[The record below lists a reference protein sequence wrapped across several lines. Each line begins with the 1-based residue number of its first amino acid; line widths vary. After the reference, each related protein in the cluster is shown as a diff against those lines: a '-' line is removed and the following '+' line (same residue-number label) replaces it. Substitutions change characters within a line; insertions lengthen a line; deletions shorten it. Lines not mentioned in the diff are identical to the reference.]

1 MKVSTLIGILILVF
15 AFGLAG
21 CQSAAPAPATQA
33 PAQAPAEAPAC
44 PTAVPCPPVV
54 EPLVKQVPFDQQWA
68 ASGHNKADSEAF
80 THWNESEEKAIP
92 VECAKC
98 HGEAGFLD
106 FLGEDGTA
114 AGSVDNPAPLGTTV
128 TCVTCHNAAT
138 AKMSSVTFPSG
149 AEVTG
154 LGGEAV
160 CMQCHQGRASKL
172 SVDEALEKAG
182 LTNDLDKTNPELG
195 FVNIHYY
202 AAAATLYGTQTK
214 GGYEYE
220 GKRYDYKND
229 HVEGFDTCIGCH
241 NSHTLQLKLEAC
253 ATCHQGVAS
262 VEDVRKIRMAGSEAD
277 YDGDGDIQEGIAS
290 EIEGLQAMLFS
301 AIQAYATEVAGQA
314 IGYNE
319 LAYPYFFADTNGDGT
334 IDESEAV
341 FPNRYQS
348 WTGRLLKAAY
358 NYQTSK
364 KDPGAYAHGGK
375 YIVQLLYDSI
385 EDLNTKLSSPVSLE
399 SAHRLDPGHF
409 AGSEEAFRHWDADGE
424 VPGACARCHSASGL
438 PTYLKNGVN
447 IAVAPSNGLNCASCH
462 NDLSTFTRF
471 EVGAVTFPS
480 GAKLDFGNSDANLCL
495 NCHQGRESTVSV
507 DRAIQAAGVQND
519 QVSEALSFR
528 NPHYFAAGATL
539 FGDEAKGAY
548 QFSGKQYAG
557 RFQHVE
563 KFSTCIQCHSAHALK
578 VNVQECSS
586 CHTNVNSMAD
596 LRALRMNT
604 QGDFDGDGDAT
615 EGLAGEVETMME
627 KLYAALQEYA
637 NTKAGAPLV
646 YDPHVYPY
654 YFNDTNANGQVDP
667 GEAVFPNAYKSWTP
681 NLLRAA
687 YNYQWAQKDPGAY
700 AHNAKYILQV
710 LYDSIQAVGG
720 SVSGMTRP

>member
-1 MKVSTLIGILILVF
+1 MKVSIGILLVIVSL
-15 AFGLAG
+15 GLAA
-21 CQSAAPAPATQA
+21 CQSAPPAPPT
-33 PAQAPAEAPAC
+33 EAPQMPTPVC

-54 EPLVKQVPFDQQWA
+54 EPLVKQVPFEAQWS
-68 ASGHNKADSEAF
+68 ASGHNKADALAF
-80 THWNESEEKAIP
+80 TYWNESEEKAIP

-114 AGSVDNPAPLGTTV
+114 AGVVDKAAPLGTTV
-128 TCVTCHNAAT
+128 TCVTCHNAST
-138 AKMSSVTFPSG
+138 AQMTSVSFPSG
-149 AEVTG
+149 AEIKG

-160 CMQCHQGRASKL
+160 CMQCHQGRASKV
-172 SVDEALEKAG
+172 SVDQALEQAG
-182 LTNDLDKTNPELG
+182 LTTELDKTNADLG
-195 FVNIHYY
+195 FINIHYY

-214 GGYEYE
+214 GGYEYD
-220 GKRYDYKND
+220 GKNYDAKND

-241 NSHTLQLKLEAC
+241 NSHTLELKLEAC
-253 ATCHQGVAS
+253 TTCHQGVAS

-290 EIEGLQAMLFS
+290 EIEGLQEMLFT
-301 AIQAYATEVAGQA
+301 AIQAYASEVAGQA
-314 IGYNE
+314 IGYNPE
-319 LAYPYFFADTNGDGT
+319 AYPYFFNDTNNDGS

-385 EDLNTKLSSPVSLE
+385 EDLNTKISSPVSL
-399 SAHRLDPGHF
+399 ANARRIDPGHF

-424 VPGACARCHSASGL
+424 VRGACARCHTASGL

-447 IAVAPSNGLNCASCH
+447 IAAPPSNGLNCASCH
-462 NDLSTFTRF
+462 DDLATFTRF
-471 EVGAVTFPS
+471 QVGAVTFPS
-480 GAKLDFGNSDANLCL
+480 GAKLDFGNPDANLCL
-495 NCHQGRESTVSV
+495 NCHQGRESTVSLNS
-507 DRAIQAAGVQND
+507 AIQAAGVQND
-519 QVSEALSFR
+519 QVSEMLNFR

-548 QFSGKQYAG
+548 QFSGKEYVG
-557 RFQHVE
+557 RFLHVE
-563 KFSTCIQCHSAHALK
+563 KFSTCIQCHSAHALE
-578 VNVQECSS
+578 VNVQECSG
-586 CHTNVNSMAD
+586 CHTTVNTRAD
-596 LRALRMNT
+596 LRAMRLNT
-604 QGDFDGDGDAT
+604 QGDFDGDGDEA
-615 EGLAGEVETMME
+615 EGLAGEVQTMME
-627 KLYAALQEYA
+627 KLYAAIQQYA
-637 NTKAGAPLV
+637 STKVQAPIV
-646 YDPHVYPY
+646 YDPHAYPY
-654 YFNDTNANGQVDP
+654 YFNDTNGNGQADP
-667 GEAVFPNAYKSWTP
+667 DEVAFPNAYKSWTP

-720 SVSGMTRP
+720 SVSGMKRP

>member
-1 MKVSTLIGILILVF
+1 MKVSAWIGILFIVF
-15 AFGLAG
+15 GMGLAA
-21 CQSAAPAPATQA
+21 CQSATPAPATQA
-33 PAQAPAEAPAC
+33 PAAPAPVC

-54 EPLVKQVPFDQQWA
+54 EPVVKQVPFEAQWVD
-68 ASGHNKADSEAF
+68 SGHNKADAVAF
-80 THWNESEEKAIP
+80 TYWNESEGKVIP

-98 HGEAGFLD
+98 HGETGFLD

-114 AGSVDNPAPLGTTV
+114 AGVVDNPAPIGTTV
-128 TCVTCHNAAT
+128 TCVTCHNAST
-138 AKMSSVTFPSG
+138 AQMTSVVFPSG
-149 AEVTG
+149 AEISG

-172 SVDEALEKAG
+172 SIDGALEKAG
-182 LTNDLDKTNPELG
+182 LTADVDKTNPELG
-195 FVNIHYY
+195 FINIHYY
-202 AAAATLYGTQTK
+202 AAAATLYGTLTK

-220 GKRYDYKND
+220 GKQYDAKND
-229 HVEGFDTCIGCH
+229 HVEGYDTCIGCH
-241 NSHTLQLKLEAC
+241 NSHTLELKLEAC

-277 YDGDGDIQEGIAS
+277 YDGDGDIQEGIAA
-290 EIEGLQAMLFS
+290 EIEGLQEMLFS
-301 AIQAYATEVAGQA
+301 AIQAFASDVAGQA
-314 IGYNE
+314 IGYDPH
-319 LAYPYFFADTNGDGT
+319 AYPYFFADTNGDGT

-375 YIVQLLYDSI
+375 YIIQLLYDSI
-385 EDLNTKLSSPVSLE
+385 EDLNAKLSSPVSLE
-399 SAHRLDPGHF
+399 SARRDDPGHF
-409 AGSEEAFRHWDADGE
+409 AGSKEAFRHWDADGE
-424 VPGACARCHSASGL
+424 VPGACARCHTASGL

-447 IAVAPSNGLNCASCH
+447 IAAPPSNGLNCASCH
-462 NDLSTFTRF
+462 DDLATFTRF

-480 GAKLDFGNSDANLCL
+480 GAKLDFGNSDANMCL
-495 NCHQGRESTVSV
+495 NCHQGRESTVSL
-507 DRAIQAAGVQND
+507 DNAIRAAGVQDN
-519 QVSEALSFR
+519 QVSEKLTFR

-548 QFSGKQYAG
+548 QFSGKTYAG

-563 KFSTCIQCHSAHALK
+563 KYSTCIQCHSAHALEVEVK
-578 VNVQECSS
+578 ECSS
-586 CHTNVNSMAD
+586 CHTTVNTLAD
-596 LRALRMNT
+596 LRAMRLNT
-604 QGDFDGDGDAT
+604 VGDFDGDGDEA
-615 EGLAGEVETMME
+615 EGLAGEVQTMME
-627 KLYAALQEYA
+627 KLYAAILAYAA
-637 NTKAGAPLV
+637 NTAQAPIV
-646 YDPHVYPY
+646 YHPYIYPY
-654 YFNDTNANGQVDP
+654 YFNDTNGN
-667 GEAVFPNAYKSWTP
+667 GEADPDETIFPNAFKSWTP

-720 SVSGMTRP
+720 SVSGMNRP